1 MATLLDDID
10 CNILGELQK
19 SARIPFAELGRR
31 VRLSTPA
38 TIERVHR
45 LEESGVIQGYRT
57 GIDPARVGFPVR
69 AFVKMASVMAIVL
82 AVLAPADSSEKTIDL
97 FCCPVW
103 IFPVRKVPYIW
114 KLREIQISEGL

>member
-45 LEESGVIQGYRT
+45 LERER
-57 GIDPARVGFPVR
+57 R
-69 AFVKMASVMAIVL
+69 
-82 AVLAPADSSEKTIDL
+82 
-97 FCCPVW
+97 CPVW